1 MQVRLCARRVFSL
14 TFCEIA
20 RNGGLQTRP
29 TNTYANGLKI
39 KRMKP
44 DASHMTPDT
53 SIYLHIPF
61 CKHRCAYCDF
71 NTYAGQESLIPA
83 YVEALIREIEFIGS
97 HPNLPT
103 FNVPTIF
110 FGGGT
115 PSLLSGTQFASVM
128 SALSSAFNISADAE
142 VSIEANPGT
151 ISPEKLESIR
161 KAGINRISF
170 GVQSS
175 NTEELRML
183 EREHDFFTVIEAVS
197 TARQAGFD
205 NLNLDLIYALPE
217 QTLESWQTTVKRVL
231 ELQPEHISAYAL
243 TLEHGTPFGKWA
255 DKGILPLPDPD
266 LAADMYEW
274 TMNYLQQSGYLQY
287 EISNWAKQ
295 NAEGRLQK
303 PELNSS
309 FIIPHSAF
317 ACRHNL
323 QYWRSLP
330 YLGLGAGAHGY
341 AGGYRYSNVLR
352 IKTFI
357 ERLTNYESRITNYQF
372 PLTPAAVNQHKQTL
386 KDDIS
391 DYMIN
396 NLRLVEAGIAESDFR
411 LRFGSGLLDVFP
423 KELEEL
429 IGNGLLEKKTSEV
442 LEASDVYRLTRR
454 GRLLGNQVFL
464 KFVN

>member
-1 MQVRLCARRVFSL
+1 M
-14 TFCEIA
+14 I
-20 RNGGLQTRP
+20 
-29 TNTYANGLKI
+29 
-39 KRMKP
+39 
-44 DASHMTPDT
+44 PDT

-83 YVEALIREIEFIGS
+83 YVEALIKEIEFIGKQ
-97 HPNLPT
+97 LPLT
-103 FNVPTIF
+103 NYQSTQTIF

-115 PSLLSGTQFASVM
+115 PSLLTGTQFASVM
-128 SALSSAFNISADAE
+128 SALYSAFNISADAE

-151 ISPEKLESIR
+151 ISPDKLNAIR

-175 NTEELRML
+175 NAEELRML

-217 QTLESWQTTVKRVL
+217 QTLKSWQTTVKRVL

-255 DKGILPLPDPD
+255 NKGILPLPDPD

-274 TMNYLQQSGYLQY
+274 TMDYLQQSGYAQY

-295 NAEGRLQK
+295 NAESRSQNAGEDSAFSLL
-303 PELNSS
+303 P
-309 FIIPHSAF
+309 SAF

-341 AGGYRYSNVLR
+341 AGGYRYSNALR
-352 IKTFI
+352 IKTYI
-357 ERLTNYESRITNYQF
+357 DRLTADSRPLTASF
-372 PLTPAAVNQHKQTL
+372 PLTPATVNQHKQTL

-396 NLRLVEAGIAESDFR
+396 NLRLVQAGVAESDFR

-423 KELEEL
+423 KEIEEL
-429 IGNGLLEKKTSEV
+429 IRDGLLEKKTSDGSEV
-442 LEASDVYRLTRR
+442 FRLTRR
-454 GRLLGNQVFL
+454 GRLLGNRVFFR
-464 KFVN
+464 FVD

>member
-1 MQVRLCARRVFSL
+1 
-14 TFCEIA
+14 
-20 RNGGLQTRP
+20 
-29 TNTYANGLKI
+29 
-39 KRMKP
+39 
-44 DASHMTPDT
+44 MTPDT

-71 NTYAGQESLIPA
+71 NTYAGQEAMIPA
-83 YVEALIREIEFIGS
+83 YVEALIREIEFIGLHS
-97 HPNLPT
+97 NFPT

-128 SALSSAFNISADAE
+128 SALFSAFNISADAE
-142 VSIEANPGT
+142 VTIEANPGT

-197 TARQAGFD
+197 TARKAGFN

-231 ELQPEHISAYAL
+231 ELEPEHISAYAL

-274 TMNYLQQSGYLQY
+274 TMDYLQQSGYAQY

-295 NAEGRLQK
+295 VEGQK
-303 PELNSS
+303 SKVNDLRPSTFDS
-309 FIIPHSAF
+309 FPHY
-317 ACRHNL
+317 ACKHNI

-341 AGGYRYSNVLR
+341 AGGYRYSNALR
-352 IKTFI
+352 IKTYI
-357 ERLTNYESRITNYQF
+357 DRLTNHQSPITTY
-372 PLTPAAVNQHKQTL
+372 PLTPATVNQHKQTL

-396 NLRLVEAGIAESDFR
+396 NLRLVQAGIAESDFR
-411 LRFGSGLLDVFP
+411 LRFGSGLLDVYP
-423 KELEEL
+423 KEIEEL
-429 IGNGLLEKKTSEV
+429 IRVGLLEKKTSDGSEV
-442 LEASDVYRLTRR
+442 FRLTRR

-464 KFVN
+464 RFV

>member
-1 MQVRLCARRVFSL
+1 MPS
-14 TFCEIA
+14 
-20 RNGGLQTRP
+20 
-29 TNTYANGLKI
+29 
-39 KRMKP
+39 
-44 DASHMTPDT
+44 DT

-83 YVEALIREIEFIGS
+83 YVEALIKEINWIG
-97 HPNLPT
+97 NQTTRLPDYQT
-103 FNVPTIF
+103 TQTIF

-115 PSLLSGTQFASVM
+115 PSLLSGPQFASVM

-142 VSIEANPGT
+142 VTIEANPGT
-151 ISPEKLESIR
+151 ISPDKLDAIR

-197 TARQAGFD
+197 TARKAGFD

-217 QTLESWQTTVKRVL
+217 QTLQSWQTTVKRVL

-243 TLEHGTPFGKWA
+243 TLEHGTPFGRWA

-274 TMNYLQQSGYLQY
+274 TMDFLEENRYVQY
-287 EISNWAKQ
+287 EISNWAK
-295 NAEGRLQK
+295 NKDEGGIMK
-303 PELNSS
+303 DETATHPSS
-309 FIIPHSAF
+309 YQ
-317 ACRHNL
+317 CRHNL

-341 AGGYRYSNVLR
+341 AGGYRYSNALR
-352 IKTFI
+352 IKTYI
-357 ERLTNYESRITNYQF
+357 DRLANNQSPITNY
-372 PLTPAAVNQHKQTL
+372 PLTPATVNHHKQTR

-396 NLRLVEAGIAESDFR
+396 NLRLVKAGVADSDFR
-411 LRFGSGLLDVFP
+411 SRFGGGLLDVFP
-423 KELEEL
+423 KEVEEL
-429 IGNGLLEKKTSEV
+429 ICNGLIEKKTSDTEV
-442 LEASDVYRLTRR
+442 FRLTRR
-454 GRLLGNQVFL
+454 GRLLGNRVFAN
-464 KFVN
+464 FV